1 MMMYSTETVMAL
13 HKARVADE
21 LRDRTGRRP
30 SRKAS
35 VRTTTK
41 VRLRPAAA
49 R

>member
-1 MMMYSTETVMAL
+1 MMLYSPEAHLAL

-21 LRDRTGRRP
+21 RRDRTGRRR

-49 R
+49 H